1 MRFWEDTLNYD
12 HLSTV
17 WILETFHRGTLFLA
31 NVFDLYRDH
40 NLFGMRY
47 VRQMGFSPWCLYVED
62 KVYDFLDPH
71 LTNFDADQLL
81 FGELSIFLFGF
92 PFSLRLQFCRPER
105 APSLKSATLHF
116 LARQYLPEWWFKLV
130 QQVPYSRWLVPKF
143 DQHWSQNW

>member
-31 NVFDLYRDH
+31 NVFDLCRDH

-71 LTNFDADQLL
+71 LTNFYADQLL
-81 FGELSIFLFGF
+81 FGGLSIFLFGF
-92 PFSLRLQFCRPER
+92 PFLLRL
-105 APSLKSATLHF
+105 
-116 LARQYLPEWWFKLV
+116 
-130 QQVPYSRWLVPKF
+130 
-143 DQHWSQNW
+143 